1 MQNCKKLIKFK
12 FFYQVMEMALD
23 GWRFLVLSPAFA
35 IHWGFQEKNQQ
46 SKIRKMQVNKN
57 RRRFNEFEKEVRAK
71 YEARNGKSTIIN
83 LNGKRNIIKH
93 GINSKQLNNN
103 KTKVKTQKK
112 ELHVKKKETKEIT
125 KYNGIIRTTK
135 FLPVTYKPLFYE
147 YDLAGPKFGD
157 NIE

>member
-1 MQNCKKLIKFK
+1 
-12 FFYQVMEMALD
+12 MEMALD

-83 LNGKRNIIKH
+83 LNGKRNIIKN
-93 GINSKQLNNN
+93 GINSKHLNNN
-103 KTKVKTQKK
+103 KIKVKTPKK
-112 ELHVKKKETKEIT
+112 GLQVNKKETKEIT
-125 KYNGIIRTTK
+125 KYNDILVISVLEFILK
-135 FLPVTYKPLFYE
+135 LLILFKRRC
-147 YDLAGPKFGD
+147 DCIKQV
-157 NIE
+157 